1 MRYTDSMARS
11 AEHLRAALPLMT
23 KQRAALHPASYAV
36 WYEFVSGNNPK
47 LNQALQMQTAGGA
60 SLDEQQTWALYR
72 EHVCELDPA
81 MGSRLAEG
89 FSQVLD
95 SMAASAAQAGQES
108 ARFDT
113 SLSAWVEQLLS
124 NQASP
129 AQADVLQ
136 ELLSGTRE
144 IRGALGDLQRR
155 LDSSQNEIHGLR
167 EEVQRARSEALLDAL
182 TGLANRRA
190 FDLQLQLCISAPLA
204 DAALAPCLVLGDID
218 FFKRVNDSYGH
229 AFGDRVLRAVAQTL
243 KNVAAQAAAQ
253 TGSAEMPGPAAIAAR
268 VGGEE
273 FAMLLP
279 SGHLQQAQSMAEA
292 MRSNVAASRIRRGD
306 TALRTAQGPAQDGTQ
321 DGTQAIN
328 RVTISLGVTQMSAG
342 ESAEAFFKRAD
353 RALYASKH
361 TGRNCV
367 TVLAAA

>member
-36 WYEFVSGNNPK
+36 WYEFVSGHNPK

-72 EHVCELDPA
+72 EHVCDLDPA
-81 MGSRLAEG
+81 MGNRLADG

-113 SLSAWVEQLLS
+113 SLSAWVEQLLN

-144 IRGALGDLQRR
+144 IRGALGELQRR
-155 LDSSQNEIHGLR
+155 LDSSQSEIHDLR
-167 EEVQRARSEALLDAL
+167 EEVQRARGEALLDGL

-190 FDLQLQLCISAPLA
+190 FDQQLQQCISTPVT

-243 KNVAAQAAAQ
+243 KSVAAQA
-253 TGSAEMPGPAAIAAR
+253 PASEGLAPVAAR

-279 SGHLQQAQSMAEA
+279 AGNLQQARQIAET

-306 TALRTAQGPAQDGTQ
+306 TALRTAQAIVKGGAQD
-321 DGTQAIN
+321 IN

-367 TVLAAA
+367 TVLAPA

>member
-23 KQRAALHPASYAV
+23 KQRAALNPASYAG
-36 WYEFVSGNNPK
+36 WYEFVSGCNPK
-47 LNQALQMQTAGGA
+47 LNQALQIHTAGGNT
-60 SLDEQQTWALYR
+60 LDESQTWALYR

-81 MGSRLAEG
+81 LGGKIADG
-89 FSQVLD
+89 FGHVLD
-95 SMAASAAQAGQES
+95 SMAASASQAGQES
-108 ARFDT
+108 ARFDS

-124 NQASP
+124 NPP
-129 AQADVLQ
+129 AQAQAEVLQ

-144 IRGALGDLQRR
+144 IRGALSELQHR
-155 LDSSQNEIHGLR
+155 LESSQDEINNLR
-167 EEVQRARSEALLDAL
+167 EEVQRARGEALLDAL

-190 FDLQLQLCISAPLA
+190 FDQHLQQCTNNIPR
-204 DAALAPCLVLGDID
+204 DAAKAPCLVLGDID
-218 FFKRVNDSYGH
+218 FFKQVNDSYGH

-243 KNVAAQAAAQ
+243 KGVAAQADKGGEA
-253 TGSAEMPGPAAIAAR
+253 TIAAR

-279 SGHLQQAQSMAEA
+279 SGNLQQAQAMAET
-292 MRSNVAASRIRRGD
+292 MRSCVAASRIRRGD
-306 TALRTAQGPAQDGTQ
+306 TEQD
-321 DGTQAIN
+321 IK

-342 ESAEAFFKRAD
+342 ECAETFFKRAD

>member
-36 WYEFVSGNNPK
+36 WYEFVSGSNPQ
-47 LNQALQMQTAGGA
+47 LNQALQIHTAGGNT
-60 SLDEQQTWALYR
+60 LDEVQTWALYR
-72 EHVCELDPA
+72 EHVCEMDPA
-81 MGSRLAEG
+81 LGGKIADG

-95 SMAASAAQAGQES
+95 SMATSAAQAGQES
-108 ARFDT
+108 ARFDS

-124 NQASP
+124 NPP
-129 AQADVLQ
+129 AQTQADVLQ
-136 ELLSGTRE
+136 ELLCGTRE
-144 IRGALGDLQRR
+144 IRGALNELQQR
-155 LDSSQNEIHGLR
+155 LDSSQGEIHSLR
-167 EEVQRARSEALLDAL
+167 EEVQRARGEALLDAL

-190 FDLQLQLCISAPLA
+190 FDQHLA
-204 DAALAPCLVLGDID
+204 QCTSKPQSDANLAPCLVLGDID
-218 FFKRVNDSYGH
+218 FFKQVNDSYGH

-243 KNVAAQAAAQ
+243 KGVAAQAGQ
-253 TGSAEMPGPAAIAAR
+253 TGKAGEDTLTAR

-279 SGHLQQAQSMAEA
+279 TGNLDKAQAMAEA
-292 MRSNVAASRIRRGD
+292 MRSCVAASRIRRGD
-306 TALRTAQGPAQDGTQ
+306 AEQD
-321 DGTQAIN
+321 IK
-328 RVTISLGVTQMSAG
+328 RVTISLGVTQMRMG
-342 ESAEAFFKRAD
+342 ECAETFFKRAD

>member
-23 KQRAALHPASYAV
+23 QQRAALHPASYAV
-36 WYEFVSGNNPK
+36 WYEFVSGSNPK
-47 LNQALQMQTAGGA
+47 LNQALQIHTAGGNT
-60 SLDEQQTWALYR
+60 LDEARTWALYR
-72 EHVCELDPA
+72 EHVCDLDPA
-81 MGSRLAEG
+81 LGTKIAAD

-95 SMAASAAQAGQES
+95 AMAASAAQAGQES
-108 ARFDT
+108 ARFDS
-113 SLSAWVEQLLS
+113 SLTTWVEQLLS
-124 NQASP
+124 DPP
-129 AQADVLQ
+129 AQRQADVLQ

-144 IRGALGDLQRR
+144 IRGALSELQQR
-155 LDSSQNEIHGLR
+155 LDSSQGEIHSLR
-167 EEVQRARSEALLDAL
+167 EEVQRARGEALLDAL

-190 FDLQLQLCISAPLA
+190 FDQHLQECTNKPQS
-204 DAALAPCLVLGDID
+204 DAHQAPCLVLGDID
-218 FFKRVNDSYGH
+218 FFKQVNDSYGH

-243 KNVAAQAAAQ
+243 KGVAAQADK
-253 TGSAEMPGPAAIAAR
+253 GAETIIAAR

-279 SGHLQQAQSMAEA
+279 SGNLQQAQEMAET
-292 MRSNVAASRIRRGD
+292 MRSCVAASRIRRGD
-306 TALRTAQGPAQDGTQ
+306 TEQD
-321 DGTQAIN
+321 IK

-342 ESAEAFFKRAD
+342 ECAETFFKRAD

>member
-1 MRYTDSMARS
+1 MRYTDNMARS

-72 EHVCELDPA
+72 EHVCDLDPA
-81 MGSRLAEG
+81 MGSRLADG

-113 SLSAWVEQLLS
+113 SLQAWVEQLLI
-124 NQASP
+124 QQPGP

-144 IRGALGDLQRR
+144 IRGALSDLQRR
-155 LDSSQNEIHGLR
+155 LDSSQNEIHELR
-167 EEVQRARSEALLDAL
+167 DEVQRARGEALLDAL

-190 FDLQLQLCISAPLA
+190 FDLQLQQCINAPVA
-204 DAALAPCLVLGDID
+204 DASLAPCLVLGDID

-243 KNVAAQAAAQ
+243 KSVAAKAQAP
-253 TGSAEMPGPAAIAAR
+253 AESGLTTIAAR

-279 SGHLQQAQSMAEA
+279 SGNLQQAQHMAEA

-306 TALRTAQGPAQDGTQ
+306 AAKDAAQDSGTA
-321 DGTQAIN
+321 DIN

>member
-1 MRYTDSMARS
+1 MRYNDSMARS

-36 WYEFVSGNNPK
+36 WYEFVSGSNPK
-47 LNQALQMQTAGGA
+47 LNQALQIHTAAGHT
-60 SLDEQQTWALYR
+60 LDEAQTWALYR
-72 EHVCELDPA
+72 EHVCDLDPSLGGKIA
-81 MGSRLAEG
+81 DG

-95 SMAASAAQAGQES
+95 SMAASASQAGQES
-108 ARFDT
+108 ARFDSSLT
-113 SLSAWVEQLLS
+113 SWVEQLLS
-124 NQASP
+124 NPP
-129 AQADVLQ
+129 AQTQADVLQ

-144 IRGALGDLQRR
+144 IRGALSELQQR
-155 LDSSQNEIHGLR
+155 LDSSQGEIHSLR
-167 EEVQRARSEALLDAL
+167 EEVQRARGEALLDAL

-190 FDLQLQLCISAPLA
+190 FDLHLQQCTSNPPA
-204 DAALAPCLVLGDID
+204 DGELAPCLVLGDID
-218 FFKRVNDSYGH
+218 FFKQVNDSYGH

-243 KNVAAQAAAQ
+243 KGVAAQADKGGK
-253 TGSAEMPGPAAIAAR
+253 GSHRDNQDNRDKQANGGNGGEVTIAAR

-279 SGHLQQAQSMAEA
+279 SGNLQQAQAMAET
-292 MRSNVAASRIRRGD
+292 MRSCVAASRIRRGD
-306 TALRTAQGPAQDGTQ
+306 TEQD
-321 DGTQAIN
+321 IK
-328 RVTISLGVTQMSAG
+328 RVTISLGVTQMRVG
-342 ESAEAFFKRAD
+342 ECAETFFKRAD

>member
-1 MRYTDSMARS
+1 MKYHDSMARS

-36 WYEFVSGNNPK
+36 WYEFVSGSNPK
-47 LNQALQMQTAGGA
+47 LNQALQIHTAGGNT
-60 SLDEQQTWALYR
+60 LDEAQTWALYR
-72 EHVCELDPA
+72 EHVCDLDPA
-81 MGSRLAEG
+81 LGGKIADG

-95 SMAASAAQAGQES
+95 SMATSAAQAGQES
-108 ARFDT
+108 ARFDN

-124 NQASP
+124 NPP
-129 AQADVLQ
+129 AQTQADVLQ

-144 IRGALGDLQRR
+144 IRGALSELQQR
-155 LDSSQNEIHGLR
+155 LDSSQGEIHSLR
-167 EEVQRARSEALLDAL
+167 EEVQRARGEALLDAL

-190 FDLQLQLCISAPLA
+190 FDQHLQQCTSNPPG
-204 DAALAPCLVLGDID
+204 DSALAPCLVLGDID
-218 FFKRVNDSYGH
+218 FFKQVNDSYGH

-243 KNVAAQAAAQ
+243 KGVAAQADKGQ
-253 TGSAEMPGPAAIAAR
+253 ETTIAAR

-279 SGHLQQAQSMAEA
+279 SGNLQQAQAMAET
-292 MRSNVAASRIRRGD
+292 MRSCVAASRIRRGD
-306 TALRTAQGPAQDGTQ
+306 TEQD
-321 DGTQAIN
+321 IR
-328 RVTISLGVTQMSAG
+328 RVTISLGVTQLRAG
-342 ESAEAFFKRAD
+342 ECAETFFKRAD

>member
-1 MRYTDSMARS
+1 MKYTDSMARS

-36 WYEFVSGNNPK
+36 WYEFVSGSNPK
-47 LNQALQMQTAGGA
+47 LNQALQLQTAGGNT
-60 SLDEQQTWALYR
+60 LDEQQTWALYR
-72 EHVCELDPA
+72 EHVCELEPA
-81 MGSRLAEG
+81 LGAKIADG
-89 FSQVLD
+89 FSHVLD

-124 NQASP
+124 NPPQQT
-129 AQADVLQ
+129 QADVLQ
-136 ELLSGTRE
+136 ELLCGTRE
-144 IRGALGDLQRR
+144 IRGALSELQQR
-155 LDSSQNEIHGLR
+155 LDSSQGEIHNLR
-167 EEVQRARSEALLDAL
+167 EEVQRARGEALLDAL

-190 FDLQLQLCISAPLA
+190 FDLQLQHCVNGSTL
-204 DAALAPCLVLGDID
+204 DASQGPCLVLGDID
-218 FFKRVNDSYGH
+218 FFKQVNDSYGH

-243 KNVAAQAAAQ
+243 KGVAAQAAK
-253 TGSAEMPGPAAIAAR
+253 TTIAAR

-273 FAMLLP
+273 FALLLP
-279 SGHLQQAQSMAEA
+279 TGNLQQAQAMAET
-292 MRSNVAASRIRRGD
+292 MRASVAAGRIRRGD
-306 TALRTAQGPAQDGTQ
+306 GEQD
-321 DGTQAIN
+321 IK

-342 ESAEAFFKRAD
+342 ECAETFFKRAD

>member
-1 MRYTDSMARS
+1 MRYSDSMARS

-23 KQRAALHPASYAV
+23 KQRAALHPTSYAV
-36 WYEFVSGNNPK
+36 WYEFVSGRNPR
-47 LNQALQMQTAGGA
+47 LNQALQIHTAGGNT
-60 SLDEQQTWALYR
+60 LDEQQTWAMYR

-81 MGSRLAEG
+81 LGGRIADG

-124 NQASP
+124 NPPPQ

-136 ELLSGTRE
+136 ELLCGTRE
-144 IRGALGDLQRR
+144 IRGALSDLQQR
-155 LDSSQNEIHGLR
+155 LDSSQGEIHSLR
-167 EEVQRARSEALLDAL
+167 EEVQRARGEALLDAL

-190 FDLQLQLCISAPLA
+190 FDQQLQQCISAPMA
-204 DAALAPCLVLGDID
+204 DAAQAPCLVLGDID
-218 FFKRVNDSYGH
+218 FFKQINDSYGH

-243 KNVAAQAAAQ
+243 KNVAEQTAITEQAGAIGAAK
-253 TGSAEMPGPAAIAAR
+253 AATIAAR

-279 SGHLQQAQSMAEA
+279 TGNLQQAQAMAET
-292 MRSNVAASRIRRGD
+292 MRSSVAAGRIRRGD
-306 TALRTAQGPAQDGTQ
+306 SAQD
-321 DGTQAIN
+321 IK
-328 RVTISLGVTQMSAG
+328 RVTISLGVAQMSAG
-342 ESAEAFFKRAD
+342 DCAETFFKRAD